1 MVEAGEKSKTTA
13 MASWSV
19 EAVMLPA
26 SMVLVQAFTM
36 GALLL
41 SKLALNVGMEPF
53 VLLAYRNLIGAIIVA
68 PFAFY
73 FDRAMVR
80 KVTLK
85 IVGWLSVSALFG
97 IVLAM
102 GLHYYGLRATT
113 PAYSVDFLNLIP
125 VVTFAMAVLLRL
137 EKLAARTLAG
147 RMKMAGTAICVGGT
161 MVASL
166 YKGKLL
172 QPPWPT
178 HLLLRQWHH
187 PAATA
192 PAHHRNMALGTVYL
206 CGSCLAYAL
215 WFIVQVRVA
224 RLFPCKYLSTTIA
237 CVSGTAQALL
247 IGAAVSHGRAAS
259 WRLSWDLQLVAVVY
273 SGAFNTGATFCLISW
288 AISRRGPIYPSMF
301 NSLSLVATTVLDSLL
316 LGTVVSV
323 GSLLGSLLIV
333 IGLYAFLWG
342 KGREMQYHQH
352 PPPTSTSSAAA
363 DQNNN
368 NKQPPA
374 AAIAAAATNADERV

>member
-1 MVEAGEKSKTTA
+1 MVKAGEKTTAA

-73 FDRAMVR
+73 FDRAMIR
-80 KVTLK
+80 KVNLK
-85 IVGWLSVSALFG
+85 VVGWLSVSALFG

-125 VVTFAMAVLLRL
+125 VVTFAMAVLFRL
-137 EKLAARTLAG
+137 EKLAARTLPG
-147 RMKMAGTAICVGGT
+147 RMKMAGTAICVAGT
-161 MVASL
+161 MLASL
-166 YKGKLL
+166 YKGRLL

-178 HLLLRQWHH
+178 HLLRRH

-192 PAHHRNMALGTVYL
+192 PAHHRHMALGTVYL

-224 RLFPCKYLSTTIA
+224 RLFPCKYLSTAIA

-247 IGAAVSHGRAAS
+247 IGAAVSPAAAS
-259 WRLSWDLQLVAVVY
+259 WRLAWNLQLVAVVY

-323 GSLLGSLLIV
+323 GSLLGTLLIG

-342 KGREMQYHQH
+342 KGREMQHLQQQQQH
-352 PPPTSTSSAAA
+352 A
-363 DQNNN
+363 DN
-368 NKQPPA
+368 NKQQQAHDDAATTSIPA
-374 AAIAAAATNADERV
+374 AASSTNAADERV